1 MAQARAKISAAP
13 GQRPRG
19 SLSRGEILEA
29 GLLITKRDEL
39 TRLTMKKLAEELGV
53 TPMAIYRH
61 FENKAEVIDGVLD
74 LFVRDAAVTEHEASE
89 DPEDWRRWMLLTF
102 GKMFAAL
109 VKTPGVMP
117 FLSTASRFGP
127 AAMAALDAILGVL
140 RRAGMSKRQAVDT
153 FAVMCAYTIGA
164 AGLATTLKAADDA
177 GDPDEE
183 GWRQMRLSIESA
195 PRSDFPNIVDG
206 AADLTR
212 ILQRFPFEM
221 GLELLL
227 QREIPG

>member
-1 MAQARAKISAAP
+1 MARSSAKRGATPSK
-13 GQRPRG
+13 RPRG

-29 GLLITKRDEL
+29 GLLVAKRDEL

-53 TPMAIYRH
+53 TSMAIYRH

-74 LFVRDAAVTEHEASE
+74 LFVRDAAVTEHEASG
-89 DPEDWRRWMLLTF
+89 DPDDWRRWILLTF

-109 VKTPGVMP
+109 VQTPGVMP

-127 AAMAALDAILGVL
+127 AAMAALDATLGVL
-140 RRAGMSKRQAVDT
+140 CRAGMSKRQAVDT

-164 AGLATTLKAADDA
+164 AGLATTLKTAERGA
-177 GDPDEE
+177 DPDEE

-206 AADLTR
+206 AVDLTR
-212 ILQRFPFEM
+212 ILQQFPFEM
-221 GLELLL
+221 GLERLL
-227 QREIPG
+227 QREIQG